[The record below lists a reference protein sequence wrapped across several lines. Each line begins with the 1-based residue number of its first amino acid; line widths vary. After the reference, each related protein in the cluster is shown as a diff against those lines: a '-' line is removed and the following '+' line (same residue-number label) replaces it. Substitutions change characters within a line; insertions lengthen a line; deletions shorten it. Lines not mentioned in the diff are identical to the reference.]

1 MAFITRKL
9 TKLTIHLYK
18 LDTEAAT
25 PTVVEIEPLIHMC
38 GTPNERTVRQAVNAK
53 YGRGHN
59 LTIGKVD
66 AEEAIYAIPM
76 ETFMEFAEK
85 VEKPEKSEEEN

>member
-1 MAFITRKL
+1 MASITRKL

-18 LDTEAAT
+18 LDTESDT
-25 PTVVEIEPLIHMC
+25 PSVVEIEPLVHMC

-66 AEEAIYAIPM
+66 AEEALYAIPM
-76 ETFMEFAEK
+76 GVFMEFAQKVEK
-85 VEKPEKSEEEN
+85 VEKTEEEN